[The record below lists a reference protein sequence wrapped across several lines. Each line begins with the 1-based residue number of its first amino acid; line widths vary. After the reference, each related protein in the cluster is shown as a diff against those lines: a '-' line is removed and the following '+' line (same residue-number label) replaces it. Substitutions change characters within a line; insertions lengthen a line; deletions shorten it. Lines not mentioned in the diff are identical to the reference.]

1 MPDDSDPRDWI
12 TTKEAAELTG
22 YSVQYI
28 RRLMRQERVVARKW
42 LRDWAISRKSLLE
55 YKNKMDELGQAKHDP
70 WKSGGREIEEADDRK
85 SL

>member
-1 MPDDSDPRDWI
+1 MTNDFDPGDWI
-12 TTKEAAELTG
+12 TTKEASELTG

-55 YKNKMDELGQAKHDP
+55 YKNKMDELGQARHDP
-70 WKSGGREIEEADDRK
+70 WKSGGRKKEEADD
-85 SL
+85 SGNL